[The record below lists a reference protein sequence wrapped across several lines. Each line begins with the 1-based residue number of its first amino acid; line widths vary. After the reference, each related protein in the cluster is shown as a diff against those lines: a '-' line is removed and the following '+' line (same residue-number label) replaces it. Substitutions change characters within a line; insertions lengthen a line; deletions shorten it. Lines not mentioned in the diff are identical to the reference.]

1 MTLNSNQKWR
11 LEKLIKEIV
20 TETEKGYAV
29 NHEKTINTI
38 QEITENPE
46 TVPACPM
53 CSWSGRQV
61 SACPDVQMGNHECRN
76 CYGDVVESLKS
87 NLLEKDS
94 SKKEKVKG

>member
-1 MTLNSNQKWR
+1 MTFNSGQRWR
-11 LEKLIKEIV
+11 LEKLIGEII
-20 TETEKGYAV
+20 TETEKGFAV
-29 NHEKTINTI
+29 NREKTINEI

-53 CSWSGRQV
+53 CSWKGRNI
-61 SACPDVQMGNHECRN
+61 SACFDVQIGNHECRN

-94 SKKEKVKG
+94 PKKEGE